1 MLLVF
6 FTTTWQ
12 PICRTIFTFPLG
24 LVIFF
29 TMLAVKGNFCAIH
42 FFLPPAGFFYM
53 RKGGFL
59 LHRPYLLVLWRL
71 CMHPTC
77 PLTALFSSSP
87 FSSITSALSWDAQLA
102 TSAYLTD
109 SCGCSSHRSAGL
121 SSLPLIHPAYT
132 LVGVLGSLLLDLL
145 CGHAYSGLYD
155 WWLRSDIHI
164 LFQVG

>member
-1 MLLVF
+1 VTAYMPYNFHFPVGFGYF
-6 FTTTWQ
+6 FYNACCQ
-12 PICRTIFTFPLG
+12 RQFLRHSFFPAPSG
-24 LVIFF
+24 I
-29 TMLAVKGNFCAIH
+29 
-42 FFLPPAGFFYM
+42 FFYM

-155 WWLRSDIHI
+155 
-164 LFQVG
+164 